1 VDKEK
6 KEEEIIM
13 NEILV
18 GLVCTLVALL
28 YAAGKAL
35 LTNDL
40 AHFKI
45 EIKGLVAG
53 IQKSLKDMD
62 TANYW
67 HNEEH
72 KNIKK
77 KFKEMGE

>member
-1 VDKEK
+1 
-6 KEEEIIM
+6 M
-13 NEILV
+13 NELLV
-18 GLVCTLVALL
+18 GLVCILITLL

-40 AHFKI
+40 AHFKT
-45 EIKGLVAG
+45 EIRGLVAG

-62 TANYW
+62 TKNYW
-67 HNEEH
+67 HTEEH

-77 KFKEMGE
+77 KFKELEE